1 VSSENKH
8 AFATRLGRHKM
19 FQPLCADPVARIL
32 GRIPRHA
39 AELDKLPA
47 QVNVNPPQ
55 NSLSGFLRELW
66 QGKLKIPHACAS
78 QSPEAPI
85 DPERNAT
92 GKNARDATWQA
103 AQAARDGYNQPIL
116 EVFTHE

>member
-1 VSSENKH
+1 
-8 AFATRLGRHKM
+8 M
-19 FQPLCADPVARIL
+19 FQPFRPNPVASIL

-39 AELDKLPA
+39 AELDELPA
-47 QVNVNPPQ
+47 QMNVNPPQ
-55 NSLSGFLRELW
+55 NSFPGFGREFRKS
-66 QGKLKIPHACAS
+66 KLKIPHAYAS

-92 GKNARDATWQA
+92 GKNARDATRQA

>member
-1 VSSENKH
+1 
-8 AFATRLGRHKM
+8 M
-19 FQPLCADPVARIL
+19 FQPFRPNPFARIL

-55 NSLSGFLRELW
+55 NSFSGFLRELR
-66 QGKLKIPHACAS
+66 QSKLKIAHPYAS

-92 GKNARDATWQA
+92 GKNARDATRQA